1 MLGSRGELWRN
12 GGYISVT
19 TVHPVVRTEALCRL
33 VQTRVFT
40 GSEFNCEK
48 NSIIY
53 KDSLRFV
60 HIHSRYYDVES
71 VRACI
76 AKLNKEVFSDFF
88 FFICVVN
95 YRYPVMYHVFKK
107 HFEWNNNALTMKF
120 ISESNFPDDDDD
132 TTFFYVKSYFR
143 LLQSFLTESLKNQF
157 INIFRRLFGNC
168 KLKQSWHDD

>member
-48 NSIIY
+48 KRIIY

-60 HIHSRYYDVES
+60 HIHSQYYDVES
-71 VRACI
+71 VKACI

-88 FFICVVN
+88 FLHLRGKLQISGYVPCFLIIFFVV
-95 YRYPVMYHVFKK
+95 
-107 HFEWNNNALTMKF
+107 EWNNSALTIKF
-120 ISESNFPDDDDD
+120 ISESNFPDDDD

-143 LLQSFLTESLKNQF
+143 
-157 INIFRRLFGNC
+157 
-168 KLKQSWHDD
+168 